1 MTEIVLLAK
10 ASSRDDPYVVTF
22 TFSDSTLSIWCDCP
36 AGERGQLCKHKLSLA
51 TNKKTMLFDENQVEL
66 LQKAYEWV
74 ENSGLPETIEE
85 IKLVEKE
92 LENVKKKLKGTKAK
106 IARLMKD
113 GVR

>member
-1 MTEIVLLAK
+1 
-10 ASSRDDPYVVTF
+10 
-22 TFSDSTLSIWCDCP
+22 
-36 AGERGQLCKHKLSLA
+36 
-51 TNKKTMLFDENQVEL
+51 MLYEENQVEL

-74 ENSGLPETIEE
+74 ENSGLPEAIEE
-85 IKLVEKE
+85 IKLVESE